1 MGVQERFQHKT
12 PFWPPFDLLGNGLG
26 PQVGPML
33 EALERLGA
41 LLGDLGA
48 VLGRSETD
56 F

>member
-1 MGVQERFQHKT
+1 MGSYVEIALG
-12 PFWPPFDLLGNGLG
+12 PPLG

-48 VLGRSETD
+48 ILGRSGTD